1 MTTTPSKRMGQ
12 IIREIREHLMRLQN
26 ENSQWKKHNND
37 NKGAFGFVV
46 DKTLEHL
53 EVKLK

>member
-1 MTTTPSKRMGQ
+1 
-12 IIREIREHLMRLQN
+12 MRLQN
-26 ENSQWKKHNND
+26 ENSQWKKHDND

-46 DKTLEHL
+46 DKTLERL